1 MTTITTV
8 DGLVSGLDTTSV
20 IKQLM
25 AVERA
30 PVQKL
35 QDRQTTFNTRAS
47 AWGEIASKISALR
60 SAVDGLTAINGLKL
74 FKVTASD
81 SSLLTASAG
90 AGASVGPVTLQ
101 IESLAAAH
109 QQVSS
114 GFASTN
120 TVVGEGTATITAG
133 LAGVGATAF
142 TASSGLASGAHTLTV
157 SESATVPGTFEASLD
172 GGTPVPITSNSSITI
187 PAVDPVV
194 TVDFGAE
201 IKAGTVKASVAR
213 TSAGATLSDLAAAI
227 SAAGGPAG
235 AQAIDLGSGVDPARL
250 IISGSDTGTAHALTT
265 TLSGFAGFGA
275 GLTDLRAAADA
286 KIHLGTLVATRSS
299 NTINDLLPGV
309 TLNLAKAA
317 PGTDVT
323 VNVAS
328 DGDGV
333 VAKVKSLVDALNGLT
348 TTVQKHTAYDATT
361 KKGGALSGDAS
372 ARSLTSSLFTASGGA
387 LPTGTYTLLS
397 QLGVSTTSKGGYTF
411 DETKLRTALSSDAA
425 ATETALAALAAPIS
439 AWVKDWDATT
449 GASSRAQ
456 ASAQAQSASLQT
468 QIDAYNVRLATRE
481 AVLQRQFT
489 SLETALGQLR
499 NQGNWLS
506 GQLARL

>member
-1 MTTITTV
+1 MTTITTI
-8 DGLVSGLDTTSV
+8 DGLVSGLDTTAV

-35 QDRQTTFNTRAS
+35 QDRQATFNSRAS
-47 AWGEIASKISALR
+47 AWGEIASKITALR
-60 SAVDGLTAINGLKL
+60 SAVEGLMSANGLKL
-74 FKVTASD
+74 FKATATD
-81 SSLLTASAG
+81 PSLLTATAA

-114 GFASTN
+114 GFAST
-120 TVVGEGTATITAG
+120 TSVVGAGTATIVAG
-133 LAGVGATAF
+133 LAGVGATNF
-142 TASSGLASGAHTLTV
+142 TAAPDLAAGAHTITV
-157 SESATVPGTFEASLD
+157 SESATAPGTFEASLD

-187 PAVDPVV
+187 PVTNPVV
-194 TVDFGAE
+194 TVNFGAE
-201 IKAGTVKASVAR
+201 IKAGTVKASVTR
-213 TSAGATLSDLAAAI
+213 TTDGATLSDLAAAI

-235 AQAIDLGSGVDPARL
+235 AQAIDLGSGTDPARL
-250 IISGSDTGTAHALTT
+250 IVTASDTGTANALTT
-265 TLSGFAGFGA
+265 VLSGFSGLET
-275 GLTDLRAAADA
+275 GLTDLRPAADA

-317 PGTDVT
+317 PNTDVT

-333 VAKVKSLVDALNGLT
+333 AAKVKALVDALNGLT
-348 TTVQKHTAYDATT
+348 TTVRKHTAYDATT
-361 KKGGALSGDAS
+361 KKGGALTGDAS
-372 ARSLTSSLFTASGGA
+372 ARSLTSSLFTATGGT
-387 LPTGTYTLLS
+387 LPTGTYTALT
-397 QLGVSTTSKGGYTF
+397 QLGVSTTSAGGYTF
-411 DETKLRTALSSDAA
+411 DEAKLRTALSSDTA
-425 ATETALAALAAPIS
+425 ATETALASLAAPIS
-439 AWVKDWDATT
+439 AWVGDWDGTSGAT
-449 GASSRAQ
+449 SRAQ
-456 ASAQAQSASLQT
+456 QSAQAQSTSLQA
-468 QIDAYNVRLATRE
+468 QIDAYNVRLQTRE

-506 GQLARL
+506 GQLAKL